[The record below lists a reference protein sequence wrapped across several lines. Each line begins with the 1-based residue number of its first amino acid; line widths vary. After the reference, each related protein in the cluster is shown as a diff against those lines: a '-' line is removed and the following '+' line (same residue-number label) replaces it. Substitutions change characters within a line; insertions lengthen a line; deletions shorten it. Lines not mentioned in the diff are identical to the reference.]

1 MLIQGLTAED
11 NLGHINTV
19 LRPAHLGDGAKVGL
33 VRQGHVR
40 QQHIEMPLADRH
52 ITGLAG
58 HKTSVMQGR
67 RHIGQSDEILKR
79 RNVAITPAL
88 LKIPHKRSAI
98 DGRKHLMPAADGDG
112 ALGISGELPETAW
125 GVSADLA
132 DPVSRR
138 ANHVFLDPDLGLC
151 PPQRQGFGIIAECDT
166 HILNDPVHLRF
177 QARDRIVI
185 ERIKKRQPAL
195 NLRLNTGGGL
205 LRAVTG
211 SSVSTGHAVFLW
223 ALARD

>member
-19 LRPAHLGDGAKVGL
+19 LRPAHLRDGTKMRFIG
-33 VRQGHVR
+33 QGHVR
-40 QQHIEMPLADRH
+40 QQHIEMTLADRH

-79 RNVAITPAL
+79 RDVAITPTL
-88 LKIPHKRSAI
+88 LKIPHKRGAV
-98 DGRKHLMPAADGDG
+98 DGRKHLMLAADRDG
-112 ALGISGELPETAW
+112 ALGISGELAETAW
-125 GVSADLA
+125 GIAADLA

-138 ANHVFLDPDLGLC
+138 ADHVFLDPDLGLC
-151 PPQRQGFGIIAECDT
+151 LPQRQGFGIITERYAD
-166 HILNDPVHLRF
+166 ILNDPVHLCF

-195 NLRLNTGGGL
+195 NL
-205 LRAVTG
+205 
-211 SSVSTGHAVFLW
+211 
-223 ALARD
+223 